1 MYLNLTGKPTLF
13 QSLTKP
19 AIRFSWSIWRIA
31 LMSAPSFMF
40 ELMKEH
46 YPKIKETGITLG
58 SVLNLD
64 KL

>member
-1 MYLNLTGKPTLF
+1 MEYMEDCFNEC
-13 QSLTKP
+13 
-19 AIRFSWSIWRIA
+19 
-31 LMSAPSFMF
+31 PSFMF

>member
-1 MYLNLTGKPTLF
+1 MEYMEDYGTLMKC
-13 QSLTKP
+13 L
-19 AIRFSWSIWRIA
+19 A
-31 LMSAPSFMF
+31 FMF